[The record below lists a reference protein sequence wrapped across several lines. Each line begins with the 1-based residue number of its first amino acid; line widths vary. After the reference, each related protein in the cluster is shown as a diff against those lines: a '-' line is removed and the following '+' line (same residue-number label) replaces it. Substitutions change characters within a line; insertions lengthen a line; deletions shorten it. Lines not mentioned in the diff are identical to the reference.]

1 LTSIL
6 LVGIA
11 VEVVLVHDVGEN
23 CSEVGL
29 LDKEA
34 EVALGWRLLVV
45 LVGHC
50 PLLPL
55 TLAGAEH

>member
-1 LTSIL
+1 M
-6 LVGIA
+6 
-11 VEVVLVHDVGEN
+11 EVVLVHDVGEN